1 MGWNDATVGVLWPLQ
16 LSGRADRILHAHYT
30 GTCSLSAGVFQLR
43 FFHRLGATEV
53 EPDTICNN
61 AGKPYST

>member
-30 GTCSLSAGVFQLR
+30 GTCSLPAGVFQLR
-43 FFHRLGATEV
+43 FFHRQPALMQGMY
-53 EPDTICNN
+53 
-61 AGKPYST
+61 AGLARRIFE